1 MKKTMK
7 IEEFE
12 SGSYIQQYEY
22 KSFSPSKIN
31 TPWIW
36 EDSKINT
43 LLAEANRKL
52 GSLDTFSIQVP
63 DIDIYIEMSVA
74 KEATKSSKIE
84 GTQTEIEEAIK
95 KVSDIAPER
104 KDDWQEVHNY
114 IEAMNT
120 SISKLKTLP
129 LSTRLLKD
137 AHRILMRGVRGEHR
151 NPGEFRVS
159 QNWIG
164 GASLKDATYI
174 PPVHTELNELMSDL
188 ENFLHNNQIEV
199 PYLIRAGIA
208 HYQFETIH
216 PFLDGN
222 GRIGRL
228 LITLYLVSSG
238 LLNKPSLYLSD
249 YFERNRQLYYDNLNN
264 VRVKNDLLQWLK
276 FFLVGIIE
284 TGEKG
289 ISTFQGILKLK
300 EEIDEKKLPEL
311 GKKLP
316 TAKKLMKHLYK
327 KPVVNVQ
334 EIQEELSVSLPTA
347 NSLIA
352 DFERLKI
359 LNEKT
364 GWKRN
369 REFEFTEYL
378 NLFNDN

>member
-174 PPVHTELNELMSDL
+174 PPVLTELNELMSDL

-334 EIQEELSVSLPTA
+334 EIQEELNVSLPTA